1 MCNETIFWKIDRL
14 WLLKWCKI
22 QSILLYV
29 FSLILFIFSH
39 LFCIQFFYLI
49 LFSLILFIFSELI
62 YIQSHRI
69 CIQSDLIYVRSTY
82 IYSVSSYMY
91 SVWSYIYSV
100 QSFFKCIFS
109 HMFTR
114 ECIEFTLILCKKV
127 HVLCVTWRIWLKSV
141 LFWKNMNHVIQNH
154 FLKK

>member
-62 YIQSHRI
+62 Y
-69 CIQSDLIYVRSTY
+69 IQSDLIYVRSTY